1 MTSPQAGPIAGD
13 ARERILVAA
22 ELLYAQRGVD
32 KTSTRDITTE
42 AGVNVASVNY
52 YFRSKEALT
61 EEIFMRLA
69 QRATVL
75 RLADLS
81 KYMDAAHQDKRSLRL
96 EDLVDCFIRPYFEPG
111 FHGTLLARFI
121 LQHRLHPSE
130 MTQRVF
136 VQHLDPFAMEFI
148 DALCL
153 TDKRVSRVEWLWR
166 YTLLTGTVMLAMT
179 DVGPKNRMLAL
190 SNGQADASNADEL
203 RLHLREYLCR
213 AMKPD

>member
-1 MTSPQAGPIAGD
+1 MTSQAVPIAGD

-22 ELLYAQRGVD
+22 ELLFARRGVD

-81 KYMDAAHQDKRSLRL
+81 KYMDAAKQGKRSLRL

-111 FHGTLLARFI
+111 LHGMLLARFI

-130 MTQRVF
+130 MTRRVF

-179 DVGPKNRMLAL
+179 DIGPKNRMVAL
-190 SNGQADASNADEL
+190 SNGQADASHADDL

-213 AMKPD
+213 AMKHD

>member
-1 MTSPQAGPIAGD
+1 MTNQAAPIAGD

-22 ELLYAQRGVD
+22 ELLYARRGVD

-69 QRATVL
+69 QRTTVL

-81 KYMDAAHQDKRSLRL
+81 KYMDAAHQGKRPLRL
-96 EDLVDCFIRPYFEPG
+96 VDLVDCFIRPYFEPG

-179 DVGPKNRMLAL
+179 DIGPQNRMVAL
-190 SNGQADASNADEL
+190 SNGQADASNAHEL
-203 RLHLREYLCR
+203 QLHLREYLCR
-213 AMKPD
+213 AMKHD